1 MAQTVVEV
9 LAIISAPLIAFG
21 VSQLIHT
28 REERRNDKLSIFK
41 TLMATRN
48 GWTMESVKALN
59 IIEIVFSDDKNV
71 LNSWKDY
78 YDKLCVQNP
87 NSADIKKIETAQGR
101 LLETIAK
108 SLGYKDITW
117 ETIQNPYL
125 PTGLQQDAEMEKEFK
140 RYQLE
145 WVKQQVPQQTQSIPK
160 TEQQSKTDN

>member
-1 MAQTVVEV
+1 MDI
-9 LAIISAPLIAFG
+9 LAIILAPLIAVWVG
-21 VSQLIHT
+21 QLIHT
-28 REERRNDKLSIFK
+28 REEKRNDKLSIFK

-71 LNSWKDY
+71 LISWKDY

-87 NSADIKKIETAQGR
+87 TPADLKKIEIAQGL

-108 SLGYKDITW
+108 SLGYKKVTW

-125 PTGLQQDAEMEKEFK
+125 PTGMQQDAEMEREFK
-140 RYQLE
+140 RCQLA
-145 WVKQQVPQQTQSIPK
+145 WVKQQVPQQSPPISQMNQPIK
-160 TEQQSKTDN
+160 EKIDK

>member
-1 MAQTVVEV
+1 MKR
-9 LAIISAPLIAFG
+9 SG
-21 VSQLIHT
+21 
-28 REERRNDKLSIFK
+28 
-41 TLMATRN
+41 
-48 GWTMESVKALN
+48 GWTKESVKALN

-87 NSADIKKIETAQGR
+87 NSADIKKIKNAQGR

-140 RYQLE
+140 RCQLE

>member
-9 LAIISAPLIAFG
+9 LAIILAPLIAFG
-21 VSQLIHT
+21 VGQMIHT

-87 NSADIKKIETAQGR
+87 NSADIKKIENAQGK